1 VVARCFKGCRLAFR
15 RLLTGVRCRPGAAS
29 AARTT
34 VIGADSCHWRE
45 ATVTGSGPRYQFVG
59 NKLPGSVVLVI
70 EREWRASRADG
81 ASLGQGFEDL
91 FLPYLDAAY
100 SLARFLAR
108 DPVAA
113 DDIVQESFL
122 RAFRSFSTYR
132 GGDAKSWLLAIVRNC
147 SFDWSKSSRRA
158 AGSVV
163 KEISESARASDNSFG
178 ESLERWIPNPD
189 ELGDITQ
196 DGPETAVLRQS
207 EIEEVRAMIRRLPEP
222 FRETLVLRE
231 LEELSYKQIAAI
243 TGVPV
248 GTVMSR
254 LARARQML
262 GAELEQTR

>member
-1 VVARCFKGCRLAFR
+1 
-15 RLLTGVRCRPGAAS
+15 
-29 AARTT
+29 
-34 VIGADSCHWRE
+34 
-45 ATVTGSGPRYQFVG
+45 
-59 NKLPGSVVLVI
+59 
-70 EREWRASRADG
+70 
-81 ASLGQGFEDL
+81 LGQPFEDL

-122 RAFRSFSTYR
+122 RAFRSFGNYR

-158 AGSVV
+158 AG
-163 KEISESARASDNSFG
+163 KGDRAVGSQEDTGASGSGPNLTAAAGDTFG
-178 ESLERWIPNPD
+178 DSLDRWIPNPD
-189 ELGDITQ
+189 ELGDCSQ

-231 LEELSYKQIAAI
+231 LEELSYKQIAEI
-243 TGVPV
+243 TAAPV

-262 GAELEQTR
+262 SAELLEHMR

>member
-1 VVARCFKGCRLAFR
+1 
-15 RLLTGVRCRPGAAS
+15 
-29 AARTT
+29 
-34 VIGADSCHWRE
+34 
-45 ATVTGSGPRYQFVG
+45 
-59 NKLPGSVVLVI
+59 
-70 EREWRASRADG
+70 
-81 ASLGQGFEDL
+81 LGQRFEDL

-122 RAFRSFSTYR
+122 RAFRSFGSYR

-147 SFDWSKSSRRA
+147 SFDWSKSNRRA
-158 AGSVV
+158 AGVV
-163 KEISESARASDNSFG
+163 ADAHGSSSLSAADRAGTAGDDIDTAAGGRNLTAAVSDSAG
-178 ESLERWIPNPD
+178 DSLGRWIPNPD
-189 ELGDITQ
+189 ELGDCSQ
-196 DGPETAVLRQS
+196 DGPETAVIRQS
-207 EIEEVRAMIRRLPEP
+207 EIDEVRAMIRRLPEP

-231 LEELSYKQIAAI
+231 LEELSYKQIAEV

-262 GAELEQTR
+262 SADLLEQMR

>member
-1 VVARCFKGCRLAFR
+1 
-15 RLLTGVRCRPGAAS
+15 
-29 AARTT
+29 
-34 VIGADSCHWRE
+34 
-45 ATVTGSGPRYQFVG
+45 
-59 NKLPGSVVLVI
+59 
-70 EREWRASRADG
+70 
-81 ASLGQGFEDL
+81 LGQRFEDL
-91 FLPYLDAAY
+91 FLPYLDSAY

-122 RAFRSFSTYR
+122 RAFRSFGTYR

-147 SFDWSKSSRRA
+147 SFDWSKSNRRA
-158 AGSVV
+158 AGVAADAGTS
-163 KEISESARASDNSFG
+163 SSAPDRAAGAAAGMDRSATGTGGAPAGRPANERTLTARVSDNSFG
-178 ESLERWIPNPD
+178 ESLGRWIPNPD
-189 ELGDITQ
+189 ELGDCSQ

-207 EIEEVRAMIRRLPEP
+207 EIDEVRAMIRRLPEP

-231 LEELSYKQIAAI
+231 LEELSYKQIAEV

-262 GAELEQTR
+262 GAELEQMR

>member
-1 VVARCFKGCRLAFR
+1 
-15 RLLTGVRCRPGAAS
+15 
-29 AARTT
+29 
-34 VIGADSCHWRE
+34 
-45 ATVTGSGPRYQFVG
+45 
-59 NKLPGSVVLVI
+59 
-70 EREWRASRADG
+70 
-81 ASLGQGFEDL
+81 LGQRFEDL

-122 RAFRSFSTYR
+122 RAFRSFGTYR
-132 GGDAKSWLLAIVRNC
+132 GGDAKSWLLTIVRNC
-147 SFDWSKSSRRA
+147 SFDWSKSNRRA
-158 AGSVV
+158 AATQAAASRTADQRSVTSHDRPLTAQ
-163 KEISESARASDNSFG
+163 ERPLTARVSDDSVG
-178 ESLERWIPNPD
+178 ESLGRWIPNPD
-189 ELGDITQ
+189 ELGDCTQ

-231 LEELSYKQIAAI
+231 LEELSYKQIAEV

-262 GAELEQTR
+262 GAELEQMR

>member
-1 VVARCFKGCRLAFR
+1 
-15 RLLTGVRCRPGAAS
+15 
-29 AARTT
+29 
-34 VIGADSCHWRE
+34 
-45 ATVTGSGPRYQFVG
+45 
-59 NKLPGSVVLVI
+59 
-70 EREWRASRADG
+70 
-81 ASLGQGFEDL
+81 LGQRFEDL

-122 RAFRSFSTYR
+122 RAFRSFGTYR
-132 GGDAKSWLLAIVRNC
+132 GGDAKSWLLTIVRNC
-147 SFDWSKSSRRA
+147 SFDWSKSNRRA
-158 AGSVV
+158 AATQVAASRTADQRSVASHDRPLTAQ
-163 KEISESARASDNSFG
+163 ERPLTARVSDDPVG
-178 ESLERWIPNPD
+178 ESLGRWIPNPD
-189 ELGDITQ
+189 ELGDCTQ

-231 LEELSYKQIAAI
+231 LEELSYKQIAEV

-262 GAELEQTR
+262 GAELEQMR

>member
-1 VVARCFKGCRLAFR
+1 
-15 RLLTGVRCRPGAAS
+15 
-29 AARTT
+29 
-34 VIGADSCHWRE
+34 
-45 ATVTGSGPRYQFVG
+45 
-59 NKLPGSVVLVI
+59 
-70 EREWRASRADG
+70 
-81 ASLGQGFEDL
+81 LGQRFEEL

-122 RAFRSFSTYR
+122 RAFRSFGNYR
-132 GGDAKSWLLAIVRNC
+132 GGDAKSWLLTIVRNC

-158 AGSVV
+158 AGVTTDADNS
-163 KEISESARASDNSFG
+163 SSAAARAARSCGTGDTMAG
-178 ESLERWIPNPD
+178 SLGRWIPNPD
-189 ELGDITQ
+189 ELGDCSQ

-231 LEELSYKQIAAI
+231 LEELSYKQIAEVMS
-243 TGVPV
+243 VPV

-262 GAELEQTR
+262 GAELEQMR

>member
-1 VVARCFKGCRLAFR
+1 MAH
-15 RLLTGVRCRPGAAS
+15 GA
-29 AARTT
+29 
-34 VIGADSCHWRE
+34 
-45 ATVTGSGPRYQFVG
+45 P
-59 NKLPGSVVLVI
+59 
-70 EREWRASRADG
+70 DG

-108 DPVAA
+108 DASAA

-122 RAFRSFSTYR
+122 RAFRSFGTYR

-147 SFDWSKSSRRA
+147 SFDWSRSSRRA
-158 AGSVV
+158 AGLPDSGSDATAIGG
-163 KEISESARASDNSFG
+163 ETSLPARVSDHSLG

-189 ELGDITQ
+189 ELGDCTQ

-231 LEELSYKQIAAI
+231 LEELSYKQIAEI

-262 GAELEQTR
+262 GVELEQMR

>member
-1 VVARCFKGCRLAFR
+1 M
-15 RLLTGVRCRPGAAS
+15 
-29 AARTT
+29 
-34 VIGADSCHWRE
+34 
-45 ATVTGSGPRYQFVG
+45 
-59 NKLPGSVVLVI
+59 
-70 EREWRASRADG
+70 
-81 ASLGQGFEDL
+81 GQRFEDL

-122 RAFRSFSTYR
+122 RAFRSFGSYR

-147 SFDWSKSSRRA
+147 SFDWSKSNRRA
-158 AGSVV
+158 AGVVAEGAGTTGAGIDGVTGRNLTAAVGDSV
-163 KEISESARASDNSFG
+163 AG
-178 ESLERWIPNPD
+178 SLDRWIPNPD
-189 ELGDITQ
+189 ELGDCSQ

-231 LEELSYKQIAAI
+231 LEELSYKQIAEV
-243 TGVPV
+243 TSVPV

-262 GAELEQTR
+262 SADLTEQMR

>member
-1 VVARCFKGCRLAFR
+1 
-15 RLLTGVRCRPGAAS
+15 
-29 AARTT
+29 
-34 VIGADSCHWRE
+34 
-45 ATVTGSGPRYQFVG
+45 
-59 NKLPGSVVLVI
+59 
-70 EREWRASRADG
+70 
-81 ASLGQGFEDL
+81 LGQRFEDL

-122 RAFRSFSTYR
+122 RAFRSFGTYR
-132 GGDAKSWLLAIVRNC
+132 GGDAKSWLLTIVRNC
-147 SFDWSKSSRRA
+147 SFDWSKSNRRA
-158 AGSVV
+158 AATQAAASRTADQRSVASHDRPLTAQ
-163 KEISESARASDNSFG
+163 ERPLTARVSDDSVG
-178 ESLERWIPNPD
+178 ESLGRWIPNPD
-189 ELGDITQ
+189 ELGDCTQ

-231 LEELSYKQIAAI
+231 LEELSYKQIAEV

-262 GAELEQTR
+262 GAELEQMR

>member
-1 VVARCFKGCRLAFR
+1 M
-15 RLLTGVRCRPGAAS
+15 
-29 AARTT
+29 
-34 VIGADSCHWRE
+34 
-45 ATVTGSGPRYQFVG
+45 
-59 NKLPGSVVLVI
+59 
-70 EREWRASRADG
+70 
-81 ASLGQGFEDL
+81 GQRFEDL

-122 RAFRSFSTYR
+122 RAFRSFGTYR
-132 GGDAKSWLLAIVRNC
+132 GGDAKSWLLTIVRNC
-147 SFDWSKSSRRA
+147 SFDWSKSNRRA
-158 AGSVV
+158 AATQAAASRTADQRSVASHDRPLTAQ
-163 KEISESARASDNSFG
+163 ERPLTARVSDDSVG
-178 ESLERWIPNPD
+178 ESLGRWIPNPD
-189 ELGDITQ
+189 ELGDCTQ

-231 LEELSYKQIAAI
+231 LEELSYKQIAEV

-262 GAELEQTR
+262 GAELEQMR

>member
-1 VVARCFKGCRLAFR
+1 
-15 RLLTGVRCRPGAAS
+15 
-29 AARTT
+29 
-34 VIGADSCHWRE
+34 
-45 ATVTGSGPRYQFVG
+45 
-59 NKLPGSVVLVI
+59 
-70 EREWRASRADG
+70 
-81 ASLGQGFEDL
+81 LGQPFEDL

-122 RAFRSFSTYR
+122 RAFRSFGSYR

-158 AGSVV
+158 AGKGVAGADGV
-163 KEISESARASDNSFG
+163 SAGRADTDPAGSGPNPAAAADDSFG
-178 ESLERWIPNPD
+178 DSLGRWIPNPD
-189 ELGDITQ
+189 ELGDCSQ

-231 LEELSYKQIAAI
+231 LEELSYKQIAQI
-243 TGVPV
+243 TAVPV

-262 GAELEQTR
+262 SAELEHMR

>member
-1 VVARCFKGCRLAFR
+1 
-15 RLLTGVRCRPGAAS
+15 
-29 AARTT
+29 
-34 VIGADSCHWRE
+34 
-45 ATVTGSGPRYQFVG
+45 
-59 NKLPGSVVLVI
+59 
-70 EREWRASRADG
+70 
-81 ASLGQGFEDL
+81 LGQGFEEL

-100 SLARFLAR
+100 GLARFLAR
-108 DPVAA
+108 DPAAA

-122 RAFRSFSTYR
+122 RAFRSFGTYR

-147 SFDWSKSSRRA
+147 SFDWSKSRRRMA
-158 AGSVV
+158 S
-163 KEISESARASDNSFG
+163 EIPGG

-189 ELGDITQ
+189 ELGDCTQ

-207 EIEEVRAMIRRLPEP
+207 EIEEVRSMIRRLPEP

-231 LEELSYKQIAAI
+231 LEELSYKQIAEV

-262 GAELEQTR
+262 GVELEQMR

>member
-1 VVARCFKGCRLAFR
+1 M
-15 RLLTGVRCRPGAAS
+15 P
-29 AARTT
+29 
-34 VIGADSCHWRE
+34 
-45 ATVTGSGPRYQFVG
+45 
-59 NKLPGSVVLVI
+59 
-70 EREWRASRADG
+70 DG
-81 ASLGQGFEDL
+81 ASLGQPFEDL

-122 RAFRSFSTYR
+122 RAFRSFASYR

-147 SFDWSKSSRRA
+147 SFDWSKSNRRA
-158 AGSVV
+158 AGLTSDART
-163 KEISESARASDNSFG
+163 SSSLSAADRTGTAGAVSDSFG
-178 ESLERWIPNPD
+178 DSLGRWIPNPD
-189 ELGDITQ
+189 ELGDCSQ

-231 LEELSYKQIAAI
+231 LEELSYKQIAEI
-243 TGVPV
+243 TSVPV

-262 GAELEQTR
+262 SADLEQMR